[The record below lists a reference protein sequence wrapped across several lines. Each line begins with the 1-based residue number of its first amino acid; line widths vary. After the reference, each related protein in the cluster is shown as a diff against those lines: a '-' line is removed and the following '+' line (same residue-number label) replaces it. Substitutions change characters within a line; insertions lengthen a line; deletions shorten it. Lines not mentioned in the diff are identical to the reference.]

1 MNNSSIKPKILGGKQ
16 KPKKMENNKDRS
28 MNTWNKKQQIET
40 LLTEK
45 INTTPQLLKIIAK
58 KRKNEQISHIINQ

>member
-16 KPKKMENNKDRS
+16 KQKKMENNKDRS